1 MTNNFDLNTKEEK
14 INYDDM
20 ITKRNNLYKQ
30 QQELI
35 DEIDKVDIELKKYS
49 F

>member
-1 MTNNFDLNTKEEK
+1 MTNNFDLNTKEGK

-20 ITKRNNLYKQ
+20 IIKRNNLYKQ

-35 DEIDKVDIELKKYS
+35 DEIGKVDIELKKYS